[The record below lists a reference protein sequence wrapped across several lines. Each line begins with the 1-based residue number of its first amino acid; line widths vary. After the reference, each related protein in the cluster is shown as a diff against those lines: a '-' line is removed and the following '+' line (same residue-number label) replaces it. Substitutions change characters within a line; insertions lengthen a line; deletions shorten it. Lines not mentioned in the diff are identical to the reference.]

1 MPHSSR
7 DTTPKTIHFPDHWR
21 IFGPEAEVQPS
32 SAAAPQPE
40 RKALL
45 DPVSVLVE
53 KTPILIAEDDTV
65 SRELLALRLDQW
77 GFQVIVTRDGASALE
92 ELRKPEAPP
101 LAILDWMMPGYTGVE
116 ICQKMR
122 EANKAIYLILL
133 TARDRKEDIVEGL
146 RAGADDYLI
155 KPFHKD
161 ELHARIQVGVRI
173 IALQRLLMGKIEK
186 LNAAR
191 EELRKLRGDSSAQ
204 GAALV

>member
-1 MPHSSR
+1 MRTQGVDP
-7 DTTPKTIHFPDHWR
+7 TPVPIHFPDHWR
-21 IFGPEAEVQPS
+21 IFGPGAESQ
-32 SAAAPQPE
+32 APAENPQVP
-40 RKALL
+40 KAIL

-77 GFQVIVTRDGASALE
+77 GFRVIVTRDGAGALE
-92 ELRKPEAPP
+92 ELRKPDAPP
-101 LAILDWMMPGYTGVE
+101 LAILDWMMPEFSGVE
-116 ICQKMR
+116 ICQRMR
-122 EANKAIYLILL
+122 EANKAIYIILL

-173 IALQRLLMGKIEK
+173 VALQRALTSKIET
-186 LNAAR
+186 LEAAR
-191 EELRKLRGDSSAQ
+191 AEIRGLRGDA
-204 GAALV
+204 GDEGTALI

>member
-1 MPHSSR
+1 MDPV
-7 DTTPKTIHFPDHWR
+7 TIHFPDHWR
-21 IFGPEAEVQPS
+21 IFGPAAEAE
-32 SAAAPQPE
+32 APAEKPQEP
-40 RKALL
+40 KAVL

-77 GFQVIVTRDGASALE
+77 GFRVIVTRDGASALE
-92 ELRKPEAPP
+92 ELRKPDAPP
-101 LAILDWMMPGYTGVE
+101 LAILDWMMPEFSGVE
-116 ICQKMR
+116 VCQRMR
-122 EANKAIYLILL
+122 EANKAIYIILL

-173 IALQRLLMGKIEK
+173 VALQRALTSKIEK
-186 LNAAR
+186 LEAAR
-191 EELRKLRGDSSAQ
+191 AEIRGLRGDDGGE
-204 GAALV
+204 GAALI